1 MIHVTNIDRE
11 GLDLILIHVPG
22 AEGATGHVGENLE
35 GGPVGE
41 EVEGVA
47 EEDRLRV
54 RDGVNPRH
62 VAEDFGLLLD
72 HTCQNI
78 LHIIKT
84 Y

>member
-41 EVEGVA
+41 EVEGVS
-47 EEDRLRV
+47 EEHGLDVGDHLHLAHVVVYLRLRPDHPRV
-54 RDGVNPRH
+54 ADG
-62 VAEDFGLLLD
+62 L
-72 HTCQNI
+72 
-78 LHIIKT
+78 
-84 Y
+84 